1 VNTRTRLSALATTV
15 TLTAAG
21 GLLTAT
27 PASAALTCTAPVWKA
42 QFFANTSFSGTP
54 KLTSCD
60 TTINEYYGTGDPA
73 GVTLPRD
80 NFSVRWSVTR
90 DFGSGG
96 PFTFSAA
103 TQDGI
108 RVYLDGVRKIDLW
121 RNVSTTQSKT
131 VNVTVPAGRH
141 TIRVDYVAWTGTANV
156 KFTYAPRTSATIDT
170 VRPLAPTGT
179 SVTYDRTANKA
190 TLRWS
195 ANKEMDLAGYRVY
208 RRLSSTAWA
217 KVSGTALVTGTSFV
231 NYPPATGE
239 SFLYEV
245 RAVDKAGRES
255 SGSADVTVS
264 SVDRTAPA
272 APGGLTA
279 TDGHGGMALA
289 WQPVA
294 GATKYTVFRQQQGQT
309 DTGGSHPV
317 VQLATVTSASWT
329 DTTGAERTAYTYA
342 VSATDAAGNTS
353 AARTVV
359 FATRGDYAPAA
370 ATGLTARFEPDNGI
384 LVSWTPSTSGD
395 VDHYRL
401 YRFGSLYKEVWGS
414 TYTDMSVDH
423 GSTYT
428 YTVTAVDEAGNES
441 PVSASASATTDGDL
455 DAPAPVAGLT
465 ATAREDGVLLEWQ
478 PSTEP
483 DLMRYEIFK
492 AEKYD
497 DGEGG
502 HVWLAHRVD
511 YVGEDAT
518 SFLHGSAADGETVMY
533 AVVAVDDW
541 GNSLRV
547 DDATVNWVEVT
558 ELGAP
563 AAS

>member
-1 VNTRTRLSALATTV
+1 MSALATTA

-27 PASAALTCTAPVWKA
+27 PASAAVTCTAPVWKA

-60 TTINEYYGTGDPA
+60 TTVNENYGTGDPA

-103 TQDGI
+103 TQDGV

-141 TIRVDYVAWTGTANV
+141 TIRVDYVAWTGSANV
-156 KFTYAPRTSATIDT
+156 KFTYAPRTSATVDT
-170 VRPLAPTGT
+170 VRPLAPTGA
-179 SVTYDRTANKA
+179 SVAYDRTVNKA

-231 NYPPATGE
+231 NYAPATGE

-255 SGSADVTVS
+255 SGSADVTVAT
-264 SVDRTAPA
+264 VDRTAPA

-279 TDGHGGMALA
+279 TDGQGGTALA
-289 WQPVA
+289 WQPVT

-309 DTGGSHPV
+309 DTGGTHPV
-317 VQLATVTSASWT
+317 LQLATVTAASWT
-329 DTTGAERTAYTYA
+329 DTTGTERTGYTYA

-353 AARTVV
+353 ATRTVV
-359 FATRGDYAPAA
+359 SATRGDYAPVSP
-370 ATGLTARFEPDNGI
+370 TDVTARFEPRNGI
-384 LVSWTPSTSGD
+384 VVGWTPSTGDD

-401 YRFGSLYKEVWGS
+401 YRFGSLYTEVRGS
-414 TYTDMSVDH
+414 TYTDMTVDH
-423 GSTYT
+423 GTTYT

-455 DAPAPVAGLT
+455 VAPAPVTGLK
-465 ATAREDGVLLEWQ
+465 ATAREDGVFLEWT

-483 DLMRYEIFK
+483 DLMRYDVYR
-492 AEKYD
+492 AD
-497 DGEGG
+497 WHPDGDGSG
-502 HVWLAHRVD
+502 DGVWLYRHVA
-511 YVGEDAT
+511 YVGETET
-518 SFLHGSAADGETVMY
+518 SLLYGAIPDGETVRY
-533 AVVAVDDW
+533 AVAARDDW
-541 GNSLRV
+541 DNSLV
-547 DDATVNWVEVT
+547 EWDFDAVSWVEVT